1 MIELVKKSMLAG
13 VGLAVVTKE
22 KVLESL
28 DELVERGKLTRE
40 EAAEMSDR
48 IVQEG
53 KAETEKARSEAS
65 KLFNELLH
73 RANVVTK
80 DQYEALAARVTALEG
95 RLHKEF
101 PNNE

>member
-40 EAAEMSDR
+40 EAAEMSDK

-53 KAETEKARSEAS
+53 KAETEKARTEAS
-65 KLFNELLH
+65 KLFNEMLH

-101 PNNE
+101 PNSE